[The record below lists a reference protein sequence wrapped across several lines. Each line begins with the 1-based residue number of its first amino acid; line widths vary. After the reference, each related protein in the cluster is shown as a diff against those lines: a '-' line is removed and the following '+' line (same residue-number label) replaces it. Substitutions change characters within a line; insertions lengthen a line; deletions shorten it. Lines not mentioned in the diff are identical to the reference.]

1 MKQVWIVAKET
12 YLRHVKSWSFVL
24 MVLAPFLMLGVS
36 LGVGYLQGASS
47 GNQADKIALV
57 SSEAEVLDSFSME
70 NNFTKSYKDEAGA
83 KKAIKEEKILGYVIV
98 KLENNQIKATYH
110 GEGNMK
116 QEDKLFLLQTLNQLQ
131 TNINVSQANLS
142 KEQVT
147 ALNRAPKFTEEI
159 NEAKEQKK
167 AFQKIGFFLISMI
180 IYMILLTYSA
190 STAQDIAN
198 EKGTKIMEVIF
209 SSIKASQYF
218 YGRLIGI
225 LGVIMTHFG
234 IYILGGLALILFGS
248 NIDFVRNFIDESP
261 EILNQLGSIFSPAT
275 IGFAV
280 LGVCA
285 YVVLSAF
292 CGSLVVRIEDAQKA
306 TQPIIF
312 LVMIGLFGSMS
323 LGQTDSFILK
333 IGSYLPF
340 LSTFFMPQRLING
353 YASNMEALISFLVL
367 LAFTFG
373 MAWYIGRIY
382 AGLILQTDD
391 IGFIKSF
398 KKALTH
404 K

>member
-234 IYILGGLALILFGS
+234 IYIFGGLALI
-248 NIDFVRNFIDESP
+248 
-261 EILNQLGSIFSPAT
+261 IF
-275 IGFAV
+275 
-280 LGVCA
+280 
-285 YVVLSAF
+285 
-292 CGSLVVRIEDAQKA
+292 
-306 TQPIIF
+306 
-312 LVMIGLFGSMS
+312 
-323 LGQTDSFILK
+323 
-333 IGSYLPF
+333 
-340 LSTFFMPQRLING
+340 
-353 YASNMEALISFLVL
+353 
-367 LAFTFG
+367 
-373 MAWYIGRIY
+373 
-382 AGLILQTDD
+382 
-391 IGFIKSF
+391 
-398 KKALTH
+398 
-404 K
+404 

>member
-1 MKQVWIVAKET
+1 
-12 YLRHVKSWSFVL
+12 
-24 MVLAPFLMLGVS
+24 
-36 LGVGYLQGASS
+36 
-47 GNQADKIALV
+47 
-57 SSEAEVLDSFSME
+57 
-70 NNFTKSYKDEAGA
+70 
-83 KKAIKEEKILGYVIV
+83 
-98 KLENNQIKATYH
+98 
-110 GEGNMK
+110 MK

-147 ALNRAPKFTEEI
+147 ALNRAPKFTEKI